1 MRGGTTD
8 SWKLSPEEDKLKIQ
22 VNRNALIAALATVS
36 GVPEKKAITPSLSCV
51 LLRAVEDVLYIGA
64 TDLTVCVESSCALLE
79 NAKPGEWAIP
89 AKELIDRVKS
99 MPDGP
104 LTLSFDDKTSRVTL
118 TAKGSPRKH
127 TLSYLD
133 GQDFPKLQQRDY
145 DWTGA
150 STINSGQLRKLITST
165 QHAMLADA
173 SRPYLSS
180 ALLQWDD
187 TVVRM
192 YATSGHALAKCEL
205 IGVPTLVA
213 RECFIPGKGIA
224 EIRRALEA
232 VGETETIVEL
242 SGTNNDIYLRANG
255 WTMACRLTQATP
267 PPYEKVIPKHETE
280 VVIPRLQL
288 IDAARS
294 VRLAASESSGALL
307 FRLSEGKLK
316 VEAESSDH
324 GESVDELDVD
334 YTGEHISVGFNA
346 GFLLESLS
354 TLDTEEVVMKLGGGL
369 DPVVVVPNVGKPNVT
384 LIIMPVRLA

>member
-1 MRGGTTD
+1 MKV
-8 SWKLSPEEDKLKIQ
+8 S
-22 VNRNALIAALATVS
+22 VNRNVLLASLATVA

-51 LLRAVEDVLYIGA
+51 LLRTAGDVLYIGA
-64 TDLTVCVESSCALLE
+64 TDLTVSVESSCPLDGGHTI
-79 NAKPGEWAIP
+79 GEWAVP

-104 LTLSFDDKTSRVTL
+104 LALSFDDKTSRVTI

-133 GQDFPKLQQRDY
+133 GQDFPKLPQRGY

-150 STINSGQLRKLITST
+150 STINSGQLRKLIGAT
-165 QHAMLADA
+165 QHAICADV
-173 SRPYLSS
+173 SRPHLSS

-232 VGETETIVEL
+232 VEETETIVEV
-242 SGTNNDIYLRANG
+242 SGTSNDIYLRANG

-267 PPYEKVIPKHETE
+267 PPYEKVIPKHGLS
-280 VVIPRLQL
+280 VIIPRLAL

-334 YTGEHISVGFNA
+334 YTGENLSVGFNA

-354 TLDTEEVVMKLGGGL
+354 TLDTEEVVMKLGSNL
-369 DPVVVVPNVGKPNVT
+369 DPVVVVPNVGKPSVT
-384 LIIMPVRLA
+384 LIVMPVRT